1 MTDTMTLAELAEERH
16 ISPATLRYWRH
27 RGEGPKSF
35 KLGRRVMYKRAD
47 VDAWVQA
54 QYDASA
60 NGDAA

>member
-1 MTDTMTLAELAEERH
+1 MSDTMTLDEVAKERR

-47 VDAWVQA
+47 VEAWVQA
-54 QYDASA
+54 QYDAA
-60 NGDAA
+60 DTGDAA